1 MKQYLS
7 GIGFKV
13 VQEANQNSPGAEAGN
28 GIVGVHY
35 AAVKH
40 RNPLRIR
47 GNADSDWA
55 ELGGA
60 WEPVTQVTALP
71 AWGHTFIYTK
81 VTFNP

>member
-40 RNPLRIR
+40 RNPEDHEEMQILTEQS
-47 GNADSDWA
+47 GVAPGTLS
-55 ELGGA
+55 L
-60 WEPVTQVTALP
+60 
-71 AWGHTFIYTK
+71 K
-81 VTFNP
+81 